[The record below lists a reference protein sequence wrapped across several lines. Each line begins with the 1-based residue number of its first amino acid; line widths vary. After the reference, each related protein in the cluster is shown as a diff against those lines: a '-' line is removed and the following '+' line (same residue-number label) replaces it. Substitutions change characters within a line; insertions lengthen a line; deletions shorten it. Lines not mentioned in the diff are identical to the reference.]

1 MKFAAISRAL
11 GISTLCLMSY
21 QLRGVNPVA
30 LGTRL
35 ASFTPVQ
42 QPAPTSPLLP
52 FKVGETFTYKVS
64 WKIFD
69 AGVATL
75 ALADRLRYQDEEVYR
90 ITATARSTGIVST
103 LYKVLDVFE
112 SYLQT
117 GDFCSRKITKSI
129 REGRRHHDTVVNFDL
144 KARQA
149 KLEDR
154 DVDRPELPAKRL
166 ESPIPHCVQ
175 DVISALYLI
184 RTKNLKV
191 GERLNFP
198 INDGGKTY
206 DVDVE
211 IQATETI
218 KTPAGIFQTVR
229 LEPKVFDGLFN
240 KKGRM
245 FVWITTDSDR
255 IPVQLKAKINFGTIT
270 AALTEVNK
278 GSTLPPPPLTKQS
291 PS

>member
-1 MKFAAISRAL
+1 MKLAAILRVL
-11 GISTLCLMSY
+11 GISTLCLMSC
-21 QLRGVNPVA
+21 QFRWLNPVA
-30 LGTRL
+30 LETRS
-35 ASFTPVQ
+35 ASLPAVQ
-42 QPAPTSPLLP
+42 KPAPTSPLVP
-52 FKVGETFTYKVS
+52 FEVGETFTYKVS

-75 ALADRLRYQDEEVYR
+75 TLADRLRYQDEEVYR

-103 LYKVLDVFE
+103 LYKVFDVFE
-112 SYLQT
+112 SYLQAT
-117 GDFCSRKITKSI
+117 DLCSRKITKSI
-129 REGRRHHDTVVNFDL
+129 REGRRHRETVVNFDL

-149 KLEDR
+149 QTEDR
-154 DVDRPELPAKRL
+154 DMDRPELPAKRF
-166 ESPIPHCVQ
+166 ESPIPLCVQ
-175 DVISALYLI
+175 DVISAIYFL

-218 KTPAGIFQTVR
+218 KTPAGMFQTVR

-255 IPVQLKAKINFGTIT
+255 MPVQLKAKVNIGTIT
-270 AALTEVNK
+270 AALTRVNK
-278 GSTLPPPPLTKQS
+278 GSTPLPSSLTKQN

>member
-1 MKFAAISRAL
+1 MTLAAISRVL
-11 GISTLCLMSY
+11 GISALGLVSC
-21 QLRGVNPVA
+21 QFRGLNPVA
-30 LGTRL
+30 LETRL
-35 ASFTPVQ
+35 ASLPPVQ
-42 QPAPTSPLLP
+42 MPAPTSPLVP
-52 FKVGETFTYKVS
+52 FEVGETFTYKVS

-75 ALADRLRYQDEEVYR
+75 TLADRLRYQNEEVYR

-103 LYKVLDVFE
+103 LFKVFDVFE
-112 SYLQT
+112 SYLQAR
-117 GDFCSRKITKSI
+117 DLCSRKITKTI
-129 REGRRHHDTVVNFDL
+129 REGRRHRDTVVNFDL

-149 KLEDR
+149 RMEDR
-154 DVDRPELPAKRL
+154 DVDRPELPAKRF
-166 ESPIPHCVQ
+166 ESPIPLCVQ

-206 DVDVE
+206 DADVE

-218 KTPAGIFQTVR
+218 KTPAGMFQTVR
-229 LEPKVFDGLFN
+229 LEPKVFDSLFN

-255 IPVQLKAKINFGTIT
+255 VPVQLKAKINIGTIT
-270 AALTEVNK
+270 ATLTKVNK
-278 GSTLPPPPLTKQS
+278 GSTSPPPSLTKQN

>member
-1 MKFAAISRAL
+1 MKIAMISRGL
-11 GISTLCLMSY
+11 GISTLCLMSC
-21 QLRGVNPVA
+21 QFRGLNPVA
-30 LGTRL
+30 LETRSATPL
-35 ASFTPVQ
+35 PVQ
-42 QPAPTSPLLP
+42 MPVPSSPLVA
-52 FKVGETFTYKVS
+52 FEVGESFSYKVS

-69 AGVATL
+69 AGIATL
-75 ALADRLRYQDEEVYR
+75 TLADKLRYQNEEVYK

-103 LYKVLDVFE
+103 LFKVFDVFE
-112 SYLQT
+112 SYLQAR
-117 GDFCSRKITKSI
+117 DLCSRKITKNI
-129 REGRRHHDTVVNFDL
+129 REGRRHRDTVVNFDL

-149 KLEDR
+149 RMEDR
-154 DVDRPELPAKRL
+154 DLDRPDLPPRQS

-206 DVDVE
+206 DVDIE

-218 KTPAGIFQTVR
+218 KTPAGMFQTLR
-229 LEPKVFDGLFN
+229 LEPKIFDGLFS

-255 IPVQLKAKINFGTIT
+255 VPVQLKAKINIGTIT
-270 AALTEVNK
+270 AALTKVNK
-278 GSTLPPPPLTKQS
+278 VSTPHPPSLTKQN

>member
-1 MKFAAISRAL
+1 MKLALISRIL
-11 GISTLCLMSY
+11 GISTLCLMIC
-21 QLRGVNPVA
+21 QFKGLNPVA
-30 LGTRL
+30 LERRS
-35 ASFTPVQ
+35 ASLLPVQ
-42 QPAPTSPLLP
+42 MPAPTPPLVP
-52 FKVGETFTYKVS
+52 FEVGETFTYKVS

-75 ALADRLRYQDEEVYR
+75 TLGDRLLYQDEEVYR

-103 LYKVLDVFE
+103 LFKVFDVFE
-112 SYLQT
+112 SYLQAR
-117 GDFCSRKITKSI
+117 DLCSRKITKRI

-149 KLEDR
+149 RMEDR
-154 DVDRPELPAKRL
+154 DLDRPELPAKRF
-166 ESPIPHCVQ
+166 ESPIPPCVQ
-175 DVISALYLI
+175 DVVSAIYLI

-211 IQATETI
+211 IQAAETI
-218 KTPAGIFQTVR
+218 KTPAGMFQTVR
-229 LEPKVFDGLFN
+229 LEPKVFEGLFN

-255 IPVQLKAKINFGTIT
+255 MPVQLKAKINFGTIT
-270 AALTEVNK
+270 AALTKVTK
-278 GSTLPPPPLTKQS
+278 GSTPSPPSLTKQN